1 MSEFFQWKLVW
12 EYFPKV
18 LSALPVTLMIV
29 AVASITGLLLGF
41 YLHLFVSKSAISEST
56 GGSLRFIYSRHTDIG
71 STVCCVLWC
80 TRLITNDSNRC
91 FLME

>member
-29 AVASITGLLLGF
+29 AVASITGLLLGI
-41 YLHLFVSKSAISEST
+41 LLA
-56 GGSLRFIYSRHTDIG
+56 FIRVEKCH
-71 STVCCVLWC
+71 
-80 TRLITNDSNRC
+80 
-91 FLME
+91 F